1 MLGENSSNYV
11 IGYPENH
18 TVNKKLDADG
28 IIAPETPVD
37 GSDVLVFRYS
47 KSNDI
52 SIKEGEGN
60 VRDASKIQDVSLTAR
75 RTETGKIDTVMIS
88 MQ

>member
-1 MLGENSSNYV
+1 M
-11 IGYPENH
+11 
-18 TVNKKLDADG
+18 
-28 IIAPETPVD
+28 
-37 GSDVLVFRYS
+37 LVFRYS